1 MKAVPAFVLMLAVLT
16 HFMSFELAFIASI
29 VICSVSVCLKFLYV
43 VLYFMYLVYEFSH
56 HSLFCL
62 TRFVVVSIIVLS
74 AMDADFFAVGKW
86 FSNTLQDMD
95 LRRLLDEESRAR
107 QRFADMP
114 GDTAPAS
121 E

>member
-1 MKAVPAFVLMLAVLT
+1 MKEVAPFLLMLAVLT
-16 HFMSFELAFIASI
+16 HFMCFELAFIVSI
-29 VICSVSVCLKFLYV
+29 IICSVTVCVQFLYV
-43 VLYFMYLVYEFSH
+43 VLYFMYLMYEFSH
-56 HSLFCL
+56 HSLFHL

-74 AMDADFFAVGKW
+74 AADFFAVGKW
-86 FSNTLQDMD
+86 CSNALHDMH

>member
-1 MKAVPAFVLMLAVLT
+1 MHDV
-16 HFMSFELAFIASI
+16 HAS
-29 VICSVSVCLKFLYV
+29 VHV

-56 HSLFCL
+56 HSLFYL
-62 TRFVVVSIIVLS
+62 TRFLFVSIIVLT
-74 AMDADFFAVGKW
+74 AVGKW
-86 FSNTLQDMD
+86 FGNTLDDMN

-114 GDTAPAS
+114 GDTAPAC

>member
-1 MKAVPAFVLMLAVLT
+1 MHDVHAFV
-16 HFMSFELAFIASI
+16 
-29 VICSVSVCLKFLYV
+29 YV
-43 VLYFMYLVYEFSH
+43 VLYFMYLMYEFSH
-56 HSLFCL
+56 HSLFYL

-74 AMDADFFAVGKW
+74 AIDLDFFAVGKW
-86 FSNTLQDMD
+86 FGNTLDDMN

-107 QRFADMP
+107 QRFADKP